1 MLLVFFERIFH
12 FSFLIEADKSAN
24 KKKFISKFLQNREK
38 NFFRQLL
45 RLLHEVFI
53 PTKGLD

>member
-24 KKKFISKFLQNREK
+24 KKQKIHLKIPAKIRRKFF
-38 NFFRQLL
+38 
-45 RLLHEVFI
+45 
-53 PTKGLD
+53 